1 MQKRLKG
8 SYRDIAYIELFENMY
23 MRNTLN
29 INLCCKEDASP
40 FFHFGEHFSRFWLF
54 LQGAGVC
61 WDSESHYSPL
71 ENEFPFQRD
80 VGKDGKMKVTAR
92 CEGSN
97 ERWNQGILGSKA
109 TGFVKNVLAER
120 PSGRSQV
127 SHPVCQDI
135 TVNRQCDS
143 NSDLPAVSDFGLLG
157 SICSSSCLSVVV
169 AWAGL
174 LHCCLLGAQ
183 EGAGSCF
190 CVTKAQQCPS
200 ATSADLFCGYSH
212 HHPWITL
219 SPVKTVNLTVSV

>member
-1 MQKRLKG
+1 MQKHLKG

-29 INLCCKEDASP
+29 VNLCCKEDASP

-109 TGFVKNVLAER
+109 PGFVKNVLAER

-135 TVNRQCDS
+135 TVNRQRDS

-157 SICSSSCLSVVV
+157 SICSSKLGWSSPLLP
-169 AWAGL
+169 AWCTGG
-174 LHCCLLGAQ
+174 CR
-183 EGAGSCF
+183 
-190 CVTKAQQCPS
+190 V
-200 ATSADLFCGYSH
+200 LFLCDQG
-212 HHPWITL
+212 TA
-219 SPVKTVNLTVSV
+219 VSVCYKCWLILWL

>member
-29 INLCCKEDASP
+29 VNLCCKEDASP

-92 CEGSN
+92 CEGGN

-135 TVNRQCDS
+135 TVNRQRDS

-169 AWAGL
+169 ACCWGL
-174 LHCCLLGAQ
+174 VFSIAACLVHRRVQG
-183 EGAGSCF
+183 
-190 CVTKAQQCPS
+190 P
-200 ATSADLFCGYSH
+200 
-212 HHPWITL
+212 
-219 SPVKTVNLTVSV
+219 VSVWPRHSSVRLLQVLTYFVVIATIIHR